1 MSDTVIISLA
11 PVAADCPRVIP
22 EELAQEILA
31 SVEHGAAIV
40 HLHVRDKQ
48 GRLTP
53 DTTDF
58 QATIDD
64 VMRHSDLIIQAS
76 TGGVSAMSIAERCAP
91 LEISGI
97 GDGSAPGVGAA
108 CQKMTDT
115 CQRVPDGAACDAWKR
130 REREARATLMFG
142 RAEDKDR
149 NEVDYERVQ
158 RIVTESTCGG

>member
-31 SVEHGAAIV
+31 SVEHGASIV

-58 QATIDD
+58 QATIDR
-64 VMRHSDLIIQAS
+64 VMRHSNLIIQAAS
-76 TGGVSAMSIAERCAP
+76 LRCPSPSAARHWPAP
-91 LEISGI
+91 
-97 GDGSAPGVGAA
+97 
-108 CQKMTDT
+108 
-115 CQRVPDGAACDAWKR
+115 AWR
-130 REREARATLMFG
+130 WPR
-142 RAEDKDR
+142 
-149 NEVDYERVQ
+149 
-158 RIVTESTCGG
+158 